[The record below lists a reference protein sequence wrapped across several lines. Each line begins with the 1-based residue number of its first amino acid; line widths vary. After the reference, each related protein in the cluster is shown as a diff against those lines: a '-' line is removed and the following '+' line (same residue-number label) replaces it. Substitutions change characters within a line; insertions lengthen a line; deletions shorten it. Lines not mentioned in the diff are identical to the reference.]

1 MAVDHHRAGIR
12 TQPIDAL
19 PANPVRLP
27 HFLNA
32 HQITVVT
39 NAVHADR
46 NVEVKLML
54 PFIRLFPAQ
63 IPFNACTAQ
72 HWPGE
77 AELQRTFWGYGSDA
91 DQTLFPNPVIGE

>member
-12 TQPIDAL
+12 TQPIHAL
-19 PANPVRLP
+19 PDYPVRLTN
-27 HFLNA
+27 FFNS

-39 NAVHADR
+39 IAVHADR
-46 NVEVKLML
+46 NVEVKLIVH
-54 PFIRLFPAQ
+54 FIRLFPAQ
-63 IPFNACTAQ
+63 IPFNARTAQ